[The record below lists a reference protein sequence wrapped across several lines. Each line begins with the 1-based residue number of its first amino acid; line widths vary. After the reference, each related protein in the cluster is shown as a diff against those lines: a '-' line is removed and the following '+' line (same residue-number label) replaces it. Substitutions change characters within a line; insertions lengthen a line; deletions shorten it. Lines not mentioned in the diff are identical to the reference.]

1 MCTAELDLSY
11 NKRFPDAYVP
21 EAYEKLIH
29 VRYVTALLLLLLL
42 LLLRYAVG
50 HSQPPCHARHA
61 DDYDDTDS
69 LDFTCALDRRN

>member
-29 VRYVTALLLLLLL
+29 VRYVT
-42 LLLRYAVG
+42 LRYRAVAVAVAVTVTLRCWP
-50 HSQPPCHARHA
+50 QPATLPCQACR
-61 DDYDDTDS
+61 
-69 LDFTCALDRRN
+69 